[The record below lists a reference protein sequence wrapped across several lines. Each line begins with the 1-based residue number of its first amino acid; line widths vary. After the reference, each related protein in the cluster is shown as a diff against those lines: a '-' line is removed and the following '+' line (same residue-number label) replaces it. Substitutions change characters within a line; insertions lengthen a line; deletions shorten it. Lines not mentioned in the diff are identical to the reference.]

1 MLVPIPHGKRYGEAH
16 GRLCNEPHG
25 KWMLLRHMANGAA
38 KRMTSCVTNRTT
50 SDTVNGIKP
59 HGKPH
64 GEAHS
69 KRYGELCDEP
79 TRKF

>member
-1 MLVPIPHGKRYGEAH
+1 MANHTANGTAKRITSCVTNH
-16 GRLCNEPHG
+16 T
-25 KWMLLRHMANGAA
+25 ANGAA
-38 KRMTSCVTNRTT
+38 KRMTNCVTNRTT
-50 SDTVNGIKP
+50 SDTVNGI
-59 HGKPH
+59 KPH

>member
-1 MLVPIPHGKRYGEAH
+1 
-16 GRLCNEPHG
+16 
-25 KWMLLRHMANGAA
+25 MLLRHMANGAA

-59 HGKPH
+59 HG
-64 GEAHS
+64 EAHS